1 MSKGREKM
9 GSLRNPVKY
18 TYDDLLTFPDDGLR
32 REIIDGELYVTPS
45 PATPHQIVV
54 GNLYYLLRS
63 YLTAHPVGRILLAP
77 LDVVFS
83 QFDVVEPD
91 LLFVSTARRDVV
103 TTKNIQGSPDLAIEV
118 LSPGT
123 RRTDETT
130 KRRLYERFD
139 VLEYWLIDVKI
150 EAVKIYRRSA
160 TGVPF
165 DRIGEYT
172 VEAGDHVASPLFPD
186 LQVSL
191 AAIFQDLQTAPRRPS
206 AKVAPSRA
214 GSIIR

>member
-1 MSKGREKM
+1 MV

-45 PATPHQIVV
+45 PATQHQVIV
-54 GNLYYLLRS
+54 GNVYYLLRRH
-63 YLTAHPVGRILLAP
+63 LAAHPAGHIFLAP

-83 QFDVVEPD
+83 KFDVVEPD
-91 LLFVSTARRDVV
+91 LLFVSNARRGVV
-103 TTKNIQGSPDLAIEV
+103 TRKNIQGSPDLAIEV

-123 RRTDETT
+123 RRTDEMA

-139 VLEYWLIDVKI
+139 VLEYWLIDAEI
-150 EAVKIYRRSA
+150 EAVKIYRRPA

-165 DRIGEYT
+165 ERVGEYT
-172 VEAGDHVASPLFPD
+172 LEAGDQIASPLFPD
-186 LQVSL
+186 LYVPLSD
-191 AAIFQDLQTAPRRPS
+191 IFQDLHA
-206 AKVAPSRA
+206 A
-214 GSIIR
+214 